1 MKSSKDDVFNI
12 SVTELLLIIMFSL
25 LVAMVLLS
33 SSLQKEVAA
42 KKETLEEFTKLT
54 QQLIDVNNTLG
65 LQRPVIKP
73 ASIELSAAIAQMQA
87 LVKALKHSVESEA
100 AAQVLAKMKLDDV
113 WTSLTKAN
121 NSDIEVAELLA
132 ALNEVNKELEA
143 SVLEKDKLDAQLKEL
158 ANKSTE
164 QAAEMD
170 DWQNK
175 LSNAQNEL
183 SESKNE
189 LSVSQNKLS
198 ESQNAFDQ
206 AKSENE
212 NLIGQVEN
220 LSNGLEFPPCWA
232 TPQGKAQYTY
242 LVTVL
247 DDSLILNSIYP
258 DERRD
263 EYLKLMTTDFNEQPL
278 SLHEFKKTLN
288 IFYTTAVA
296 SVPECRF
303 FVQVKDATSSDSKKE
318 YKQGLKTVEYIFY
331 KYLLQ

>member
-25 LVAMVLLS
+25 LVAMVLLN
-33 SSLQKEVAA
+33 SSLQKEMAA
-42 KKETLEEFTKLT
+42 KKETFEKFTKLT

-73 ASIELSAAIAQMQA
+73 ASIPLSAAIAQMQA

-121 NSDIEVAELLA
+121 NSDIEMAELLA
-132 ALNEVNKELEA
+132 TLNKVNKELEA

-164 QAAEMD
+164 RAVEID

-175 LSNAQNEL
+175 LL
-183 SESKNE
+183 
-189 LSVSQNKLS
+189 

-220 LSNGLEFPPCWA
+220 LSNGLEYPPCWA
-232 TPQGKAQYTY
+232 TPQGKPQYTY

-263 EYLKLMTTDFNEQPL
+263 EYVKLMTADFNEQPL

>member
-25 LVAMVLLS
+25 LVAMVLLNS
-33 SSLQKEVAA
+33 TLQKEVEA
-42 KKETLEEFTKLT
+42 KKETFEEFTQLT
-54 QQLIDVNNTLG
+54 QQLIDVNNKLG
-65 LQRPVIKP
+65 LESPVIKP

-87 LVKALKHSVESEA
+87 LVKALKHSVESEE

-121 NSDIEVAELLA
+121 NSDIDVPVLLA
-132 ALNEVNKELEA
+132 TLNEVNKELEA
-143 SVLEKDKLDAQLKEL
+143 CLLKKGKLDAQLKKL

-164 QAAEMD
+164 QAAEID
-170 DWQNK
+170 D
-175 LSNAQNEL
+175 LH
-183 SESKNE
+183 
-189 LSVSQNKLS
+189 NKLS

-232 TPQGKAQYTY
+232 TPEGKAQYTY

-247 DDSLILNSIYP
+247 DDSLVLNSIYP
-258 DERRD
+258 DERRG
-263 EYLKLMTTDFNEQPL
+263 EYLKLMTSDFNAQPL
-278 SLHEFKKTLN
+278 FLDEFKKTLN
-288 IFYTTAVA
+288 TFYTTAVA
-296 SVPECRF
+296 RVPECRF

-318 YKQGLKTVEYIFY
+318 YKQGLKTVESIFY

>member
-1 MKSSKDDVFNI
+1 MKSTKDDVFNI

-25 LVAMVLLS
+25 LVAMVLLN
-33 SSLQKEVAA
+33 SSLQKEVEA
-42 KKETLEEFTKLT
+42 KKETFEEFTQLT
-54 QQLIDVNNTLG
+54 QQLIDVNNKLG
-65 LQRPVIKP
+65 LESPVIES

-87 LVKALKHSVESEA
+87 LVKALKHSVESEE

-121 NSDIEVAELLA
+121 NSDINVPELLA
-132 ALNEVNKELEA
+132 TLNEVNKELEECL
-143 SVLEKDKLDAQLKEL
+143 LEKDKVDAQLKEL

-164 QAAEMD
+164 QAVEID
-170 DWQNK
+170 
-175 LSNAQNEL
+175 EL
-183 SESKNE
+183 
-189 LSVSQNKLS
+189 QDKLS

-232 TPQGKAQYTY
+232 TPEGKAQYTY

-247 DDSLILNSIYP
+247 DDSIVLNSIYP
-258 DERRD
+258 DERRE
-263 EYLKLMTTDFNEQPL
+263 EYSKLMTSDFNEQPL
-278 SLHEFKKTLN
+278 SLGDFKKSLN

-318 YKQGLKTVEYIFY
+318 YKQGLKTVESIFY